1 MGDHIEGGM
10 SPFEQGEAH
19 ERKRCFD
26 IATERVETLMKGV
39 QRNPWYPG
47 FADQMVEALLISQ
60 RIDNAAWGKRWKD
73 EGFELKTKFWVFGGI
88 YKDTTFREL
97 QSEKLEYGPFDTY
110 QDAYDVW
117 KSNMFLNVDN
127 ALHRLTVVER
137 LSYD

>member
-1 MGDHIEGGM
+1 
-10 SPFEQGEAH
+10 
-19 ERKRCFD
+19 
-26 IATERVETLMKGV
+26 MKGV
-39 QRNPWYPG
+39 KTNPWYPG

-97 QSEKLEYGPFDTY
+97 QSETLEYGPFDTY
-110 QDAYDVW
+110 QAAYDVW
-117 KSNMFLNVDN
+117 KEKMFGNVDN
-127 ALHRLTVVER
+127 ALHRLTVVKR